1 MRFEFGAALNA
12 YYKVQVMENFT
23 IENILNLYSN
33 YLEDPKNVDLDY
45 QLNAVLKVNKY
56 ISTNLTFQA
65 LYDDNAYKGFQT
77 RHTLGVGLN
86 YMF

>member
-1 MRFEFGAALNA
+1 MQVVVGIV
-12 YYKVQVMENFT
+12 YYKIQVMENFT
-23 IENILNLYSN
+23 VENILNLYSN
-33 YLEDPKNVDLDY
+33 YLEDPQNVDIDY

-65 LYDDNAYKGFQT
+65 LYDDNGFSGFQT